1 MNFVLSSSLIVSVL
15 AFSVSL
21 APFQEDQQTQPPNEL
36 AQQNDAPKTFR
47 TQNEPLPF
55 SVQIEKDPD
64 KREIK
69 QQILEGWP
77 TMSRHELM
85 SRAAPRLKYHAN
97 IVFEDANSE
106 SDYYC
111 LGRFD
116 LVRDGKRNSYALQF
130 DRKSRSAKIFVNYAW
145 QDYTTW
151 KRKQLA
157 SMKKIGA

>member
-69 QQILEGWP
+69 QQILFP
-77 TMSRHELM
+77 ACRLAPILLRLLM
-85 SRAAPRLKYHAN
+85 S
-97 IVFEDANSE
+97 
-106 SDYYC
+106 
-111 LGRFD
+111 
-116 LVRDGKRNSYALQF
+116 
-130 DRKSRSAKIFVNYAW
+130 
-145 QDYTTW
+145 TTAIPW
-151 KRKQLA
+151 LR
-157 SMKKIGA
+157 